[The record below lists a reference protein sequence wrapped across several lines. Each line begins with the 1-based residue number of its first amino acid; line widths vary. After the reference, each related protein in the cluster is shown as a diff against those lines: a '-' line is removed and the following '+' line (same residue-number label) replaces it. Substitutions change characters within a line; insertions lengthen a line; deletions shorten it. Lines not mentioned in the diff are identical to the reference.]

1 MESHHKRVMNSSIH
15 GNEHGYVIYKPW
27 ATNPRIGGHHS
38 NHRKT
43 QENTGIFCFDW
54 FPVCQQ
60 GREPGRYQT
69 HRCMEESLIPPPP
82 LETWM
87 VSISP
92 CFFVWTPHAYH
103 ASPIADVR
111 KTSKKTY
118 QACFQDRAYLTFIIG
133 PKVRSTARRS
143 AIAPPEP
150 LGRRPRWAPPR
161 SDTNLDSDAG
171 NLQGQ
176 LLHKLKF
183 GWEN

>member
-92 CFFVWTPHAYH
+92 CFLFEPPMHIMHLPLQMWEKHQKNVSSLLPGQSLSHFHYWSQGP
-103 ASPIADVR
+103 VN
-111 KTSKKTY
+111 
-118 QACFQDRAYLTFIIG
+118 G
-133 PKVRSTARRS
+133 PKICHCATRATRKA
-143 AIAPPEP
+143 A
-150 LGRRPRWAPPR
+150 RWAPPR